1 MHDVARLPLHSA
13 RYAVAN
19 IVRVCRTDFLAR
31 KDLYPAPIIAV
42 EPILGFIDVA
52 WGVEMRIA
60 HHPAERAAF
69 ILVDVAGASPPAILR
84 KVLITAAALV
94 PLAAQVQRDGAF
106 AIG

>member
-19 IVRVCRTDFLAR
+19 IARVCRTNFLSR

-52 WGVEMRIA
+52 RGVEMRIA
-60 HHPAERAAF
+60 HHPAERAAL
-69 ILVDVAGASPPAILR
+69 ILVDVAGAAAPAIFR
-84 KVLITAAALV
+84 KVLITAAAFV
-94 PLAAQVQRDGAF
+94 VLATQVESD
-106 AIG
+106 